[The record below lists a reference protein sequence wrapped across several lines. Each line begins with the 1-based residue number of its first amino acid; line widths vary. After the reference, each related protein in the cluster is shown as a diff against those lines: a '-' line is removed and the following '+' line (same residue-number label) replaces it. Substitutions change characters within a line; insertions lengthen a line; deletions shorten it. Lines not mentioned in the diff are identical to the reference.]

1 MYFYSIIQN
10 MKKYHFYSKI
20 TFICNIL
27 FCICLYVRS
36 VKMGT
41 GSNDMIMPVGSAII
55 ILGWF
60 VAPVLTFAENIYL
73 FWLFIRK
80 HDSGLPAWR
89 IVATV
94 IFLTAQIFVHLIMPA

>member
-1 MYFYSIIQN
+1 
-10 MKKYHFYSKI
+10 MKKYQFYSKI

-27 FCICLYVRS
+27 FCICLYVRA
-36 VKMGT
+36 VKIGT
-41 GSNDMIMPVGSAII
+41 DSNDMLLPFSSAIV

-60 VAPVLTFAENIYL
+60 VAPVLTVIENIYL

-80 HDSGLPAWR
+80 QESDLPPWR

-94 IFLTAQIFVHLIMPA
+94 LFLTAQIFVHFIMPA

>member
-1 MYFYSIIQN
+1 
-10 MKKYHFYSKI
+10 MKKYLFYSKI

-27 FCICLYVRS
+27 FCICLYVRG
-36 VKMGT
+36 VKLGT
-41 GSNDMIMPVGSAII
+41 ASNDMIIPFSSAII

-60 VAPVLTFAENIYL
+60 VAPVLTFIENIYL

-80 HDSGLPAWR
+80 QESGLSSWR

-94 IFLTAQIFVHLIMPA
+94 LFLTAQIFVHFIMPA

>member
-1 MYFYSIIQN
+1 

-36 VKMGT
+36 VKIGT
-41 GSNDMIMPVGSAII
+41 ASNDMIISFSSAII

-73 FWLFIRK
+73 FWLFILK

>member
-60 VAPVLTFAENIYL
+60 VAPILTLIENIYL
-73 FWLFIRK
+73 FWLFILK
-80 HDSGLPAWR
+80 QDSGLPAWR
-89 IVATV
+89 IIASLL
-94 IFLTAQIFVHLIMPA
+94 FLIAQIFVHFIMPA

>member
-1 MYFYSIIQN
+1 MIIS
-10 MKKYHFYSKI
+10 FS
-20 TFICNIL
+20 
-27 FCICLYVRS
+27 
-36 VKMGT
+36 
-41 GSNDMIMPVGSAII
+41 SAII

-73 FWLFIRK
+73 FWLFILK